1 MKIFLSSLEQAQVLL
16 DEVGPMHYNLISYFY
31 AQKNPALSQRIIQQ
45 SELIMVDSGAHTF
58 QKGTT
63 KMDWEAY
70 TESYARF
77 IRQND
82 SDKIVGY
89 FEMDVDKVIGLERV
103 IKLRRRLEQETDKII
118 PVWHKGRGIEDF
130 YRMCEEYSGKI
141 IAITGWKNGDIKDEQ
156 YVHFL
161 KIAWQHNCRVHCLG
175 MTRQEIL
182 KKVPFDYVD
191 SSSWSQGVLYG
202 RLNGRKLVNLQD
214 REARQIMR
222 RRQWTQAYKEAM
234 KMQEYY
240 ENYWFT
246 ATTRLK
252 NSLGGG
258 VLIMLHSKIKPL
270 VYAAMTAAI
279 YYVLCVAIAPL
290 SYGQVQCRISEV
302 VLLFCMHNTFA
313 VYGYTLGCVLAN
325 LTSPLGIID
334 AVVGL
339 FASLM
344 VSLFARKCGKIVPT
358 VLFTTVSCGIVV
370 GAELSIVYGSPFLMN
385 AVSVGAGE
393 FISLL
398 VGALLYKLVG
408 ERLEKMWR

>member
-1 MKIFLSSLEQAQVLL
+1 
-16 DEVGPMHYNLISYFY
+16 
-31 AQKNPALSQRIIQQ
+31 
-45 SELIMVDSGAHTF
+45 
-58 QKGTT
+58 
-63 KMDWEAY
+63 
-70 TESYARF
+70 
-77 IRQND
+77 
-82 SDKIVGY
+82 
-89 FEMDVDKVIGLERV
+89 
-103 IKLRRRLEQETDKII
+103 
-118 PVWHKGRGIEDF
+118 
-130 YRMCEEYSGKI
+130 
-141 IAITGWKNGDIKDEQ
+141 
-156 YVHFL
+156 
-161 KIAWQHNCRVHCLG
+161 
-175 MTRQEIL
+175 
-182 KKVPFDYVD
+182 
-191 SSSWSQGVLYG
+191 
-202 RLNGRKLVNLQD
+202 
-214 REARQIMR
+214 
-222 RRQWTQAYKEAM
+222 
-234 KMQEYY
+234 
-240 ENYWFT
+240 
-246 ATTRLK
+246 
-252 NSLGGG
+252 
-258 VLIMLHSKIKPL
+258 MLHSKIKPL